1 MITVHEQPVPGLT
14 TMLLHQLQLSNTVTT
29 LLTTCSEGVAQ
40 PSDIEMLEEGCAANN
55 YTL

>member
-1 MITVHEQPVPGLT
+1 MDVLWLT
-14 TMLLHQLQLSNTVTT
+14 N
-29 LLTTCSEGVAQ
+29 VALRLFSQ